1 MKKRNANKIE
11 TLDENEKKI
20 YHMLKEEPL
29 SADKISEKTNL
40 SINTTIALLQN
51 MEINEIIKPIKG
63 GLYIVRL

>member
-1 MKKRNANKIE
+1 
-11 TLDENEKKI
+11 
-20 YHMLKEEPL
+20 MLKEEPL
-29 SADKISEKTNL
+29 SADEISEKTNL